1 MRSLLICLISTVQPT
16 NKKKSKKKKKSKPQK
31 KKKKKKKKHLR
42 NGLLGVGFS
51 EGEYVE

>member
-1 MRSLLICLISTVQPT
+1 MLKIEIWNLPDINSSIHEQKKAHT
-16 NKKKSKKKKKSKPQK
+16 KKKT
-31 KKKKKKKKHLR
+31 KHLR

>member
-1 MRSLLICLISTVQPT
+1 MNR
-16 NKKKSKKKKKSKPQK
+16 KKHTQK